1 MVNQTITCFL
11 QKPSALFILSDPKN
25 IESEHG
31 QLKTFFKDMYSCD
44 SSEFRWQE
52 ICKKPEATVVKIGL
66 QWLQGRSSQGREQ
79 KKYVNMLRWDYSVY
93 TGGSVV
99 VCKSM

>member
-1 MVNQTITCFL
+1 
-11 QKPSALFILSDPKN
+11 
-25 IESEHG
+25 
-31 QLKTFFKDMYSCD
+31 MYACD

-66 QWLQGRSSQGREQ
+66 QWLQGRSSQGRER

-93 TGGSVV
+93 TGGSVEYAK
-99 VCKSM
+99 VCKYVR